1 MRAAKENEIRMNE
14 INLNLNS
21 FCRILEMR
29 MPRSSSF
36 SVRDILDLPQMKP
49 SSPLSAT
56 TTTAAAEETPTANGP
71 ANDGLSDATAGD
83 GIARGGSRDARAP
96 VATSL
101 TTAEANRIQQQ
112 QGDLNGKTF

>member
-1 MRAAKENEIRMNE
+1 
-14 INLNLNS
+14 
-21 FCRILEMR
+21 MR

-56 TTTAAAEETPTANGP
+56 TTAASEETPTANGP

-83 GIARGGSRDARAP
+83 GIVRGGGRDASAP
-96 VATSL
+96 AATSL

-112 QGDLNGKTF
+112 GDLNGKTF